1 MNKVIT
7 LATIAI
13 ASVAQYAPA
22 QETATLEIGDFS
34 STTQLFGGSAWECA
48 PVNFYYSNSGGQFLY
63 TADQIASIADDNG
76 EITQLEFRMYESG
89 DCYDTVEATI
99 TLHARMVDASAFTK
113 DADNDYLWLE
123 YADTDAAATLAFT
136 HEPSYM
142 ESDFDLTFTLGTPLK
157 VEPGKALLITIE
169 CAQDAVVAGSKEEFL
184 GFCFTAADYQT
195 AFFASDSKEFSD
207 QYALGYVDNN
217 SVSKDVPVVKLTY
230 NKVEVVKETVA
241 TPVFTPATGT
251 KLGPDDRIA
260 ISCDTEGAT
269 IYYTF
274 SGQDGTT
281 PDVEYTEPI
290 ALPGDNA
297 QISAIAVKEGCIDS
311 EIATAAYS
319 YKKAEAPQFE
329 IADGTELGAN
339 ETVKL
344 IVPEGFTA
352 FYSLNGD
359 ETTEMVA
366 YDPAAGIAISE
377 PTVITACCR
386 ADGYYD
392 SPIVASGT
400 FTHSDLQADNVGNY
414 FSQDTSDDVFEGAN
428 WYNAPIVPTYCNSAS
443 QMLYL
448 ADELLPV
455 AGRKIETVKFRF
467 SNEMCFSQYA
477 AQLRLYLT
485 AVDAAAFDYN
495 ADNGKY
501 SWFAVDLAAP
511 AVTEELDIDF
521 LDCYGFT
528 AELEFNLGEGGFVL
542 PAGKS
547 LVVTVVTDADS
558 YLDEYPQF
566 FKYNTDDHRTAVFC
580 SDHIGYDEAL
590 EAGLYVKDG
599 DNFHADMSDRNQ
611 PVIRLFSSEAPS
623 AITSVAVDAS
633 EAPAE
638 YYTLQGVRV
647 AAPATGIYI
656 VRRGDSATKVLVK

>member
-1 MNKVIT
+1 M
-7 LATIAI
+7 
-13 ASVAQYAPA
+13 
-22 QETATLEIGDFS
+22 
-34 STTQLFGGSAWECA
+34 
-48 PVNFYYSNSGGQFLY
+48 
-63 TADQIASIADDNG
+63 
-76 EITQLEFRMYESG
+76 
-89 DCYDTVEATI
+89 
-99 TLHARMVDASAFTK
+99 
-113 DADNDYLWLE
+113 
-123 YADTDAAATLAFT
+123 
-136 HEPSYM
+136 
-142 ESDFDLTFTLGTPLK
+142 
-157 VEPGKALLITIE
+157 
-169 CAQDAVVAGSKEEFL
+169 
-184 GFCFTAADYQT
+184 
-195 AFFASDSKEFSD
+195 
-207 QYALGYVDNN
+207 
-217 SVSKDVPVVKLTY
+217 
-230 NKVEVVKETVA
+230 
-241 TPVFTPATGT
+241 
-251 KLGPDDRIA
+251 
-260 ISCDTEGAT
+260 
-269 IYYTF
+269 
-274 SGQDGTT
+274 
-281 PDVEYTEPI
+281 
-290 ALPGDNA
+290 
-297 QISAIAVKEGCIDS
+297 
-311 EIATAAYS
+311 
-319 YKKAEAPQFE
+319 
-329 IADGTELGAN
+329 
-339 ETVKL
+339 
-344 IVPEGFTA
+344 
-352 FYSLNGD
+352 
-359 ETTEMVA
+359 
-366 YDPAAGIAISE
+366 
-377 PTVITACCR
+377 
-386 ADGYYD
+386 
-392 SPIVASGT
+392 
-400 FTHSDLQADNVGNY
+400 GNY

-485 AVDAAAFDYN
+485 AVDAAAFDYD

-511 AVTEELDIDF
+511 AATEDLDIDF
-521 LDCYGFT
+521 LDSYGFT

-547 LVVTVVTDADS
+547 LVVTVVTDADN

-656 VRRGDSATKVLVK
+656 VRRADSATKVLVK